1 MAPFVPRVEGFDG
14 LRDKVLVITGG
25 ANGIGAATVRLFHD
39 HGALVVFGDTAV
51 GAGQALSSSL
61 GDRATFVSTDVTDY
75 AANVTLFKTA
85 FQKYGKIDHAVSCA
99 GIMVPGADWFDDLSI
114 ESVEQPLPDI
124 VLDVNLKAVAY
135 FARVAVAYL
144 KHRGDSVGGDSAK
157 SLTFTSSDM
166 IFCNT
171 RRVPLY
177 QVRSALGQ
185 AEKLPLNESPGLT
198 YPKTSK
204 SGVLTLA
211 RTLSTTSLS
220 QHGVRVNTLLPNMTA
235 TQMWAPLLGLWHEQK
250 LPVNQPEDLARFF
263 AGLAMDEKAHGLAIA
278 VTGGEGWDIEAGLR
292 ETMPTWCGPER
303 AEALLAVGRLMG

>member
-1 MAPFVPRVEGFDG
+1 MAPFVPRVKDLDG

-25 ANGIGAATVRLFHD
+25 ANGIGAATVRLYHD
-39 HGALVVFGDTAV
+39 HGALVVFGDTAAE
-51 GAGQALSSSL
+51 AGQALSSSL
-61 GDRATFVSTDVTDY
+61 GDHAMFVSTDVTDY

-85 FQKYGKIDHAVSCA
+85 FQKYGKVDHAVSCA

-135 FARVAVAYL
+135 FARVAMAYL
-144 KHRGDSVGGDSAK
+144 KHRGESCGGDSAK

-171 RRVPLY
+171 RMVPLY
-177 QVRSALGQ
+177 Q
-185 AEKLPLNESPGLT
+185 
-198 YPKTSK
+198 TSK

-235 TQMWAPLLGLWHEQK
+235 TQMGAPLLGLWHEKK

-278 VTGGEGWDIEAGLR
+278 VTGGDGWDIEEGLR
-292 ETMPTWCGPER
+292 ETMPKWCGPER